1 MVGNELEAAASQREH
16 PHLARGAGGGRVNVK
31 PHVDALVL
39 QEDAART
46 MADDLRTQIEE
57 PQGTF
62 LAYCVV
68 LTA

>member
-1 MVGNELEAAASQREH
+1 M
-16 PHLARGAGGGRVNVK
+16 NVK